1 MTSVTDNAIAMIE
14 SDQMQKRTVASVGR
28 RIKIRPGHATQ
39 HHLHSSSFHWQ
50 MKLLHQRGV
59 SKRCC
64 TTTTGSWERSSRA
77 FPGKYN
83 ASPHGKD
90 ERSRGR
96 KKKWK
101 LGTRPFRSFGPRW
114 VAVAPSQDNHRAR
127 ASRRVKRKKPFHNLS
142 SLPARATPT
151 PAEYSLESLPSLII
165 PRSGFETDRKLA
177 SLDAMIP
184 NSSQMAAFFRS
195 MGTVRHGMF

>member
-77 FPGKYN
+77 FPGKDN

-96 KKKWK
+96 KKKMEARNASFPQ
-101 LGTRPFRSFGPRW
+101 LRFYLRSKVGGSG
-114 VAVAPSQDNHRAR
+114 AVTGQSQ
-127 ASRRVKRKKPFHNLS
+127 SESF
-142 SLPARATPT
+142 PACK
-151 PAEYSLESLPSLII
+151 AEEAL
-165 PRSGFETDRKLA
+165 PRSCFVEGWKSFDERETML
-177 SLDAMIP
+177 
-184 NSSQMAAFFRS
+184 
-195 MGTVRHGMF
+195 

>member
-77 FPGKYN
+77 FAGKYN

-96 KKKWK
+96 KKNGSSERV
-101 LGTRPFRSFGPRW
+101 LSAACS
-114 VAVAPSQDNHRAR
+114 AVRFSQPATVFFSH
-127 ASRRVKRKKPFHNLS
+127 VKSAQPPVN
-142 SLPARATPT
+142 
-151 PAEYSLESLPSLII
+151 
-165 PRSGFETDRKLA
+165 
-177 SLDAMIP
+177 
-184 NSSQMAAFFRS
+184 
-195 MGTVRHGMF
+195 